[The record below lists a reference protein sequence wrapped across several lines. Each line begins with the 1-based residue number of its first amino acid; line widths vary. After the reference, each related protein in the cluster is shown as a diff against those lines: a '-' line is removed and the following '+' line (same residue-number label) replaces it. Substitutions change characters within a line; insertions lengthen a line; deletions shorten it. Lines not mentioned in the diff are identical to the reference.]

1 VTEERHAVVVRDLTV
16 VFPAGDGRSQVLRGV
31 SFDVRRGEI
40 LGIVGQSG
48 AGKSVLIRALVNH
61 VPWPGRILGGS
72 VHVFGRDLRALSEE
86 QIRDLRGG
94 DIGVVVQNARSH
106 LNPVLPIGEQIANVF
121 QAHRSAGRREA
132 LRRAVEA
139 LRIVGIPAPEER
151 IRAYPHEL
159 SGGMAQ
165 RAIIATALVCEPRL
179 VLADEPTSGL
189 DVTIQDQ
196 VLRLFRKLVV
206 DVGAAALLVTRDMG
220 IVANFCDRVGV
231 MYKGELVEVA
241 GVPEIFYK
249 AAHPH
254 TRRLVAAASLRDEI
268 SARGG

>member
-1 VTEERHAVVVRDLTV
+1 VDDERHAVVVRDLTV
-16 VFPAGDGRSQVLRGV
+16 EFPAASGGFQVLKDV
-31 SFDVRRGEI
+31 SFDNRRGEI

-48 AGKSVLIRALVNH
+48 AGKSVLVRALVNY
-61 VPWPGRILGGS
+61 VPWPGRIVGGS
-72 VHVFGRDLRALSEE
+72 IQVLGRDLPSLSQE
-86 QIRDLRGG
+86 QLRDLRGG
-94 DIGVVVQNARSH
+94 DIGVIVQNARSH
-106 LNPVLPIGEQIANVF
+106 LNPVLPIGEQIANVYR
-121 QAHRSAGRREA
+121 AHRSCGRREA
-132 LRRAVEA
+132 LSRAVEM
-139 LRIVGIPAPEER
+139 LRLVGIPAPEER

-179 VLADEPTSGL
+179 ILADEPTSGL

-196 VLRLFRKLVV
+196 VLRLFRKLVA

-231 MYKGELVEVA
+231 MCKGELVEVA

-254 TRRLVAAASLRDEI
+254 TRELIAAASLREEV
-268 SARGG
+268 SAHGS